1 MCRVKLWS
9 GPYVEPLLNEC
20 WVSVAWSEG
29 CRPNLNACV
38 CVRPCGW
45 QSLSRCLEKGK
56 HHTVLE
62 FPCLSGWSRTM
73 CESARLLL
81 IALPQISNWLKHDSI
96 YSQFTKQHFSA
107 QMTDRQWYNYKNLL
121 HLSVKPV
128 PEDNFI
134 AQGLIFFSSGV
145 LCFNQ
150 SSTSKFQMFLLE
162 WK

>member
-1 MCRVKLWS
+1 MCCVKLWS

-20 WVSVAWSEG
+20 WVSVARSEG

-45 QSLSRCLEKGK
+45 QSMSRCLEKGK
-56 HHTVLE
+56 HHTALA
-62 FPCLSGWSRTM
+62 FPCLSGWSM

-81 IALPQISNWLKHDSI
+81 IAQPQISNWPKHDSI
-96 YSQFTKQHFSA
+96 CSQFTTQHFLPNWL
-107 QMTDRQWYNYKNLL
+107 MGNGLITIICFIY
-121 HLSVKPV
+121 LS
-128 PEDNFI
+128 NQSQRIIFI
-134 AQGLIFFSSGV
+134 TQGLIIFSSGE